1 MDDNEEFSRK
11 IEPLWPWFKMIS
23 SYVRSDFPDLTNRQM
38 ALLLLTYLDPGPH
51 TVRGISARLQ
61 ISKPVVTRIL
71 NALTTLGYVRR
82 KKDAAD
88 LRSIFV
94 ERTSVGRSFLEA
106 FAGLVT
112 GPESDD
118 RQPTSRA

>member
-1 MDDNEEFSRK
+1 
-11 IEPLWPWFKMIS
+11 
-23 SYVRSDFPDLTNRQM
+23 M

-71 NALTTLGYVRR
+71 NALTALGFVRR
-82 KKDAAD
+82 KKDATD

-94 ERTSVGRSFLEA
+94 ERTAAGRSFLEA
-106 FAGLVT
+106 FAGLVV
-112 GPESDD
+112 GAEKDD
-118 RQPTSRA
+118 RQPVGSV